1 MTFLSLRPFSIFIA
15 VAVATSNEIPAWNK
29 HDLTFNTEFENQK
42 VQPVAT
48 KNFRNYVFNQ

>member
-1 MTFLSLRPFSIFIA
+1 MTFLSLRPFPIFIA
-15 VAVATSNEIPAWNK
+15 AAAATSDEIPTRNK
-29 HDLTFNTEFENQK
+29 HALTFTTEFENQK

>member
-1 MTFLSLRPFSIFIA
+1 MTFLSLRTLSIFIA
-15 VAVATSNEIPAWNK
+15 AAAATSNEIPTWNK

>member
-1 MTFLSLRPFSIFIA
+1 MTYLSLRPFPIFIA
-15 VAVATSNEIPAWNK
+15 ATAATSDEIPTWNK